1 LKKKLSLLLTG
12 TVLSAM
18 VLSGCNNDDRKSP
31 MRVNTPDYR
40 NINQNLD
47 NLDRNNNK
55 RGNINRDDLNDRDN
69 INNNYRDPSK
79 DKNTDTDKDIMKDRN
94 TKQEDIIE
102 DDIDVKDR
110 DRKDE

>member
-1 LKKKLSLLLTG
+1 MKKKIYVLFVGTILS
-12 TVLSAM
+12 VMA
-18 VLSGCNNDDRKSP
+18 LSGCNNDNDGRKSP
-31 MRVNTPDYR
+31 MRVNTPANTPDYR
-40 NINQNLD
+40 NINND
-47 NLDRNNNK
+47 LDRK
-55 RGNINRDDLNDRDN
+55 DLNNDGIIDRDNN

-110 DRKDE
+110 DRLDE